1 MLQEKMRIILFVRYF
16 QRAVEL
22 VLIIDHVFLIFDKSS
37 RYQKPNIHL
46 ASIREGVKK
55 TKKKVVI
62 LLQPPSI
69 YLPLLVYRR
78 QLFYFVFGYFE
89 MMFKPLLESEF
100 F

>member
-46 ASIREGVKK
+46 ASIIKCNK
-55 TKKKVVI
+55 LI
-62 LLQPPSI
+62 INLQTD
-69 YLPLLVYRR
+69 
-78 QLFYFVFGYFE
+78 
-89 MMFKPLLESEF
+89 
-100 F
+100 